1 MKNLLTLIFLI
12 AFTQITHATPDDFI
26 ITIKTDNYGV
36 SNINQFTLPINPD
49 EIYDYAVDCDNDG
62 IVEASGLTGAYTCDY
77 AQAGIYTIR
86 IIHDAVTGEGFPAL
100 SFYTQYPDVSDN
112 NKLISVDQWGTAKWT
127 NMSYAFSG
135 ATNVIIAAIDTP
147 DFSNVFSMKGMFSS
161 AFNANP
167 DTQNWDV
174 SSVIDMSYMFELTQK
189 ANPDTHLWDVSS
201 VANMRLMF
209 YKALAA
215 NPDVY
220 NWDVSSVT
228 DIAGIFAGD
237 YNSLLI
243 AEPDMSQWDTSS
255 VTNMG
260 GAFSYLRNVGD
271 ISNWD
276 TSSVTDMAFMFYY
289 AGFKNDIALHWD
301 TSKVTNMQFMFHN
314 LSYTSASL
322 TLDNWDVSSVLDMK
336 WMFRG
341 NFIGTEILGKWNVSS
356 VTDMSYM
363 FSEARNIIIDT
374 SNWNLESLQTMEG
387 MFFYAENIT
396 LDISQWHLPLVAKM
410 NNAFDHFIIPSDQY
424 DSFLINLSLYNPYS
438 GLNLAAVYSQY
449 CSATAENARI
459 DLVNRGWHISDLGK
473 FCLGNNTDDFI
484 ITIVGNAFT
493 IPINSSLGG
502 YNYSVDCDND
512 GILEASSIQTD
523 YTCNYGSY
531 GKYTIAIKHDAST
544 GLGFPAFQFGI
555 NNSNAQKLRILNNW
569 GTSRW
574 QSMGSAFKDVQNMWI
589 SANDVPNLSEVANFS
604 SMFENASLVNPD
616 VSLWDTSSATNMSRM
631 FRKTSTT
638 LIDANN
644 WDTSL
649 VTDMSY
655 VFSSHQNITLNIDQW
670 DTSSVTDMTG
680 MFAYHGAINN
690 LNLNLWDTS
699 SVISMSEIFK
709 SNRSLKQLDI
719 SQWDTSSVV
728 YMDNAFSNLN
738 NLNLDLN
745 LWNTA
750 NVINMS
756 NLFKGSKGLTLG
768 IDQWDVT
775 SVDDMSQMFLDAENL
790 ILDLSQWVTSSLTNM
805 TAMFENSD
813 VSSQIAVWDT
823 SNVSQ
828 MQNLFKNY
836 KGVISAIQNWVYT
849 TVTDMTD
856 MLLNNKLS
864 TSSYDALLIKLSNDV
879 TQSNVTFNVGE
890 SFYCSANAIAA
901 RDILT
906 LTYNWTIQD
915 AGQDCRTESDFVI
928 KVKTDNTGTSSDT
941 QFTIAINPSLAGYNY
956 SVDCDNDGVYEIELT
971 QLDYT
976 CNYLSAGAYTV
987 RISHDEVTQQGFPS
1001 LFINNAGDR
1010 LKLISIEQWGK
1021 GIWTDMSGAFYGAEN
1036 LVINASDKPDF
1047 TQVIDMTD
1055 AFYGVSLPFAV
1066 YDEILIN
1073 LSESSINSNILLH
1086 GGTSHYCSTEA
1097 IVARNL
1103 LTNNQNWQITDSG
1116 WQCYKAPVSD
1126 FVFVVRASGVTIN
1139 TLNNPG
1145 FDFNIDCG
1153 NNGIIDAFNVSYD
1166 YACNFPLG
1174 GNVYNEIRIENGLP
1188 NGGGFPFLQI
1198 NGADYG
1204 YNPLN
1209 AIVQWGTGKWQ
1220 RMDKMFKYADHVVF
1234 VDTNSPDT
1242 SELTSMYEMFANA
1255 YNIDIDMSQWDL
1267 SSVTNM
1273 SKMFSGASN
1282 VSIDSSG
1289 WNASSV
1295 TDMSNMFSSAHDLLI
1310 DTSGWNTS
1318 SVTDMT
1324 SMFSNAY
1331 DLSFDIS
1338 GWNTSSVT
1346 NMRYI
1351 YTNSSNAPIAL
1362 DTWDVSSLLYLDGAF
1377 INTSLPIQKY
1387 DNILINFAGQN
1398 VNSFVQLDVG
1408 DTQYCNLLAA
1418 DARFILVETY
1428 NWTINDGGYCG
1439 YMFKDGFE

>member
-1 MKNLLTLIFLI
+1 MKNLLTLLI
-12 AFTQITHATPDDFI
+12 LLAFTQITFATADDFI
-26 ITIKTDNYGV
+26 ITVKTDNYGV
-36 SNINQFTLPINPD
+36 SNLNQFTLPINPN
-49 EIYDYAVDCDNDG
+49 EVYNYAVDCDNDG

-86 IIHDAVTGEGFPAL
+86 IIHDAVTGDGFPAI
-100 SFYTQYPDVSDN
+100 SFYTQDPDISDN

-135 ATNVIIAAIDTP
+135 AANVIIAAIDTP

-201 VANMRLMF
+201 VTNMRSMF

-228 DIAGIFAGD
+228 DIVGIFAGD
-237 YNSLLI
+237 YNGLLI

-255 VTNMG
+255 ITNMG
-260 GAFSYLRNVGD
+260 SAFSYLRNVGD
-271 ISNWD
+271 ISNWN
-276 TSSVTDMAFMFYY
+276 TSSVTNMTFMFYY
-289 AGFKNDIALHWD
+289 AGFKNDITLHWD

-322 TLDNWDVSSVLDMK
+322 VLDNWDVSSVIDMGF
-336 WMFRG
+336 MFFG
-341 NFIGTEILGKWNVSS
+341 SFIGIEILGKWDVSS
-356 VTDMSYM
+356 VTDMSNM
-363 FSEARNIIIDT
+363 FFIARNIVIDT
-374 SNWNLESLQTMEG
+374 SDWNLESLQTMEN
-387 MFFYAENIT
+387 MFSYAENIS
-396 LDISQWHLPLVAKM
+396 LDISQWHLPQLINM

-424 DSFLINLSLYNPYS
+424 DSFLINLSLYNPFA
-438 GLNLAAVYSQY
+438 GLNLDARYSQY
-449 CSATAENARI
+449 CSAAAENARM

-531 GKYTIAIKHDAST
+531 GKYTIAIKHDVTT

-589 SANDVPNLSEVANFS
+589 SANDIPNLTEVSNFS
-604 SMFENASLVNPD
+604 SMFENASLANPD
-616 VSLWDTSSATNMSRM
+616 VSLWNTSSAINMGNM
-631 FRKTSTT
+631 FRASGVV

-655 VFSSHQNITLNIDQW
+655 MFSSHQKSILYIDQW

-680 MFAYHGAINN
+680 MFAYHSAINGMN
-690 LNLNLWDTS
+690 LSLWDTS
-699 SVISMSEIFK
+699 SVISMSDIFR
-709 SNRSLKQLDI
+709 NNLNLKQLDI

-728 YMDNAFSNLN
+728 YMDNAFSNLS
-738 NLNLDLN
+738 NLTLDLN

-756 NLFKGSKGLTLG
+756 NLFKGSKGLILG
-768 IDQWDVT
+768 IDQWNVT
-775 SVDDMSQMFLDAENL
+775 SVDDMSQMFLDSENL
-790 ILDLSQWVTSSLTNM
+790 TLNLSQWITSSLTNM
-805 TAMFENSD
+805 TAMFDNSD
-813 VSSQIAVWDT
+813 VDSLQIANWDT

-836 KGVISAIQNWVYT
+836 KGVISAIQNWDYT

-856 MLLNNKLS
+856 MLLNNKLT

-879 TQSNVTFNVGE
+879 TQNNVVFNAGD

-928 KVKTDNTGTSSDT
+928 KVKTDNTGASSDA
-941 QFTIAINPSLAGYNY
+941 QFTIPINPSLAGYNY

-971 QLDYT
+971 QMDYT
-976 CNYLSAGAYTV
+976 CSYLSAVTFTV
-987 RISHDEVTQQGFPS
+987 RISHDELTQQGFPS
-1001 LFINNAGDR
+1001 LFINNTGDR
-1010 LKLISIEQWGK
+1010 LKLVSIEQWGK

-1036 LVINASDKPDF
+1036 LVINANDKPNF
-1047 TQVIDMTD
+1047 SQVIDMTD
-1055 AFYGVSLPFAV
+1055 AFNGVSLPFAT
-1066 YDEILIN
+1066 YDEILID
-1073 LSESSINSNILLH
+1073 LSNSNISSNISLH
-1086 GGTSHYCSTEA
+1086 GGTSYYCSTEA

-1116 WQCYKAPVSD
+1116 WQCYKAPASD
-1126 FVFVVRASGVTIN
+1126 FVFVVRANQVTIN

-1153 NNGIIDAFNVSYD
+1153 NNGIFDAFHVTDDYTCSFPQDSNLYYD
-1166 YACNFPLG
+1166 
-1174 GNVYNEIRIENGLP
+1174 IRIEHGLP
-1188 NGGGFPFLQI
+1188 NGGGFPFLLI
-1198 NGADYG
+1198 NGVDYG
-1204 YNPLN
+1204 YNTLI
-1209 AIVQWGTGKWQ
+1209 AIVQWGMGKWQ
-1220 RMDKMFKYADHVVF
+1220 RMDKIFKYTNHVVF
-1234 VDTNSPDT
+1234 VDANPPDT
-1242 SELTSMYEMFANA
+1242 SELTSMSEMFAYA
-1255 YNIDIDMSQWDL
+1255 DNIDIDMSQWDL
-1267 SSVTNM
+1267 SSVTDM
-1273 SKMFSGASN
+1273 SQMFIGADK

-1289 WNASSV
+1289 WN
-1295 TDMSNMFSSAHDLLI
+1295 TSA
-1310 DTSGWNTS
+1310 
-1318 SVTDMT
+1318 
-1324 SMFSNAY
+1324 
-1331 DLSFDIS
+1331 
-1338 GWNTSSVT
+1338 VT
-1346 NMRYI
+1346 NMQYI
-1351 YTNSSNAPIAL
+1351 YANTNNVPIAL
-1362 DTWDVSSLLYLDGAF
+1362 DSWDVSSLLNLNNAF
-1377 INTSLPIQKY
+1377 TGVSLPIQKY
-1387 DNILINFAGQN
+1387 DSILINFAGQN
-1398 VNSFVQLDVG
+1398 VNNLVNFDVG